1 MTATLAIARSVE
13 TDPRAEERAA
23 RARHCRGQ
31 QLARARAR
39 AAKRAWRKRLGAVIA
54 ESAKDHPRC
63 RCALR
68 PSMSREDLVSLGA
81 GCTASRYLGDI
92 GWVCPRLD
100 FVRRRLGL

>member
-1 MTATLAIARSVE
+1 VTAPLAHLRMVDA
-13 TDPRAEERAA
+13 DPRVEERAA
-23 RARHCRGQ
+23 RARYRRGQ
-31 QLARARAR
+31 RLARARAR
-39 AAKRAWRKRLGAVIA
+39 AAKRAWQRRLRAVIA

-68 PSMSREDLVSLGA
+68 ADMTREDLLGLGA

-100 FVRRRLGL
+100 QVRRRLGL